1 MNYRELC
8 IGINMIS
15 GLGYLRYKALCEAFG
30 SPDAIRAAERG
41 ELQKIPG
48 IGQIIAERIVEFDWD
63 AELSKELAIADRGN
77 VRITTLADDDYPE
90 CLRELSDPPL
100 ALYIRGKLPKDFD
113 RSVAIVGSR
122 RVSNYGERM
131 AVLMA
136 EGAAANGFTVV
147 SGLAHGIDTIAHSS
161 VVKLMG
167 RTIGVLGGGLLHM
180 YPKENIP
187 LAREIIN
194 CGGAIISEFPLN
206 FPISRH
212 NFPRRNRI
220 VAALSR
226 GVLVVEAG
234 IESGAMITARLALE
248 MGKDVFAVPGRVDNF
263 QAKGCHKLIKEGA
276 ALVEDFGDVCLALSP
291 DWIPGIGQRPK
302 EDDEGNPILPPDCL
316 QVYKILKNG
325 EADLEELQEATGMD
339 TGVLLA
345 VLMQLE
351 IKLMV
356 ERDSEHYYHLTE
368 IH

>member
-1 MNYRELC
+1 MTYRELC

-15 GLGYLRYKALCEAFG
+15 GLGYSRYNALCEAFG
-30 SPDAIRAAERG
+30 SPDAIRNAERG
-41 ELQKIPG
+41 ELQKVPG

-63 AELSKELAIADRGN
+63 AELTRELAVAERGN
-77 VRITTLADDDYPE
+77 VRITTIEDEDYPE
-90 CLRELSDPPL
+90 CLRELRDPPL
-100 ALYIRGKLPKDFD
+100 VLYIRGRMPKNFD
-113 RSVAIVGSR
+113 RAVAIVGSR

-136 EGAAANGFTVV
+136 EGAVECGFTVI
-147 SGLAHGIDTIAHSS
+147 SGMAHGIDTIAQSS
-161 VVKLMG
+161 VVKVMG

-180 YPKENIP
+180 YPRENIP

-206 FPISRH
+206 CPISRH

-234 IESGAMITARLALE
+234 IDSGAMITAHLALE
-248 MGKDVFAVPGRVDNF
+248 MGKDVFAVPGRVDNS
-263 QAKGCHKLIKEGA
+263 QARGCHKLIKEGA
-276 ALVEDFGDVCLALSP
+276 ALVEEFGDVALALSP

-302 EDDEGNPILPPDCL
+302 EDENGFPILPPDCL
-316 QVYKILKNG
+316 QIYKILKNG

-339 TGVLLA
+339 TGMLLSVLL
-345 VLMQLE
+345 QLE
-351 IKLMV
+351 MKLLV

-368 IH
+368 MA